1 MWLDRVKDAIEKT
14 EKDLEE
20 LSYSFSQLSGTE
32 LDIAEQVYEQVD
44 LENLED
50 LKYKV
55 SRMGELLKDADNIGG
70 VQVWIDEYDTLNI
83 APHENHHVTLPKD
96 KDIGTIF
103 RLLERE
109 TDKTRAKQIIKWYV
123 DKL

>member
-55 SRMGELLKDADNIGG
+55 LRMGELLEDADNIGG

-83 APHENHHVTLPKD
+83 APHENHHVTVPDLSIKN
-96 KDIGTIF
+96 TQ
-103 RLLERE
+103 RYLEKE
-109 TDKTRAKQIIKWYV
+109 VSEKKAKQIIKWYV